1 VLVFLEDEDSYR
13 RGDEILS
20 AMAVD
25 DADLG
30 IVVRD
35 AGTIMMAKRS
45 MRDELDGATTGARAR
60 F

>member
-1 VLVFLEDEDSYR
+1 
-13 RGDEILS
+13 
-20 AMAVD
+20 MAAD

-35 AGTIMMAKRS
+35 DGTIMMAKRS
-45 MRDELDGATTGARAR
+45 IRHEPDRRDDWRAGS